1 MIPQF
6 TQGMFRDA
14 WREYETDVIADA
26 AGTYQRLS
34 IRQAFLAGACAYRQG
49 MASSFLNDAQD
60 GNALANLASLDADLD
75 ALTLAYC
82 DDARHLQVEALTGE
96 QETDDTPMQTH
107 LHVVEARGLTP
118 DDVAELNDLIQG
130 FIASK
135 SANRSSN

>member
-6 TQGMFRDA
+6 TQGMFGDA
-14 WREYETDVIADA
+14 WREYETDVINDE
-26 AGTYQRLS
+26 AGIYQRLS
-34 IRQAFLAGACAYRQG
+34 TRQAFLAGACAYRQG

-60 GNALANLASLDADLD
+60 GNALQNLASLDADLD
-75 ALTLAYC
+75 ALTIEYC
-82 DDARHLQVEALTGE
+82 AEARRLQVEMVTGEKEADDAR
-96 QETDDTPMQTH
+96 MQTH

-118 DDVAELNDLIQG
+118 DDVAELNNLIQS